1 MLLTDF
7 FNSLEDDSYAKL
19 TSASPITESKRTA
32 SQDNLVRKKANNNK
46 KVFNPVFLKKGNS
59 MVLPRKNT

>member
-19 TSASPITESKRTA
+19 TSTSPITESKRTA
-32 SQDNLVRKKANNNK
+32 SQDNLVREKANNNK

-59 MVLPRKNT
+59 MVLPRNNT